1 MKKKNVKI
9 KRYIGIVI
17 LIFIIIVSFFII
29 YNMIYQQKIE
39 NDSDEITEGNL
50 TCKILDKS
58 LELGTKFLL
67 NNQKPEGN
75 FNYEYDWINQVMN
88 TADNE
93 VRQAGALWG
102 IALIYNNNPT
112 SKLREA
118 YEKGF
123 EFFENYSV
131 EGNNGCKW
139 IDYPNFQSSGRTG
152 TVALVTLSIIDFLR
166 SAEDID
172 IEFQEKLLSDL
183 DKYVKFLLS
192 IRLDNGQFHQA
203 YYISNGTGYGSP
215 SPYYDGETLLALI
228 KAAKYMDKHEL
239 IPMILDSANS
249 TYTAHVIEARI
260 QDPDS
265 DITKGFFQWGCM
277 SYFEIATSNWKN
289 TNIYSRNV
297 IYLTDWMIDV
307 HRTLE
312 RTRNTAYA
320 YEGIIHAY
328 EIACRNN
335 DSKRIEKYFL
345 VIEEGLYK
353 LTTWQVG
360 GPIPNTYL
368 QNHTTSDKFAI
379 GGIMNHKE
387 EPPLRIDV
395 TQHQM
400 HAVILAQKYVYDC

>member
-1 MKKKNVKI
+1 MKKKNVKR
-9 KRYIGIVI
+9 KRYYGIVVI
-17 LIFIIIVSFFII
+17 IFIVIVLFFLINNLI
-29 YNMIYQQKIE
+29 GQQKIE
-39 NDSDEITEGNL
+39 NNSDEISEGNL

-58 LELGTKFLL
+58 LELGTQFLL

-88 TADNE
+88 PADSE

-102 IALIYNNNPT
+102 IALIYNYNPT
-112 SKLREA
+112 KSLREA

-123 EFFENYSV
+123 EFFEKNSV
-131 EGNNGCKW
+131 EGDDGRKW
-139 IDYPNFQSSGRTG
+139 INYPNFQNSGRTG

-172 IEFQEKLLSDL
+172 KDFHDNLLYDL

-192 IRLDNGQFHQA
+192 LRLDNGQFHQS
-203 YYISNGTGYGSP
+203 YYVSNGTGYGSP
-215 SPYYDGETLLALI
+215 SPYFDGETLLALT

-239 IPMILDSANS
+239 IPMIFESADS
-249 TYTAHVIEARI
+249 TFMAHVIEARI

-265 DITKGFFQWGCM
+265 SITKGFFQWGCM
-277 SYFEIATSNWKN
+277 SFFEIATTDWKN
-289 TNIYSRNV
+289 SNNYSHNV
-297 IYLTDWMIDV
+297 MYLTDWMIDV

-328 EIACRNN
+328 EVARINN
-335 DSKRIEKYFL
+335 DSYRIEKYFS
-345 VIEEGLYK
+345 VIDEGLYK

-360 GPIPNTYL
+360 GPIPNIFL
-368 QNHTTSDKFAI
+368 QNHTTSDKLAI

-400 HAVILAQKYVYDC
+400 HAVILAQKYVYGC